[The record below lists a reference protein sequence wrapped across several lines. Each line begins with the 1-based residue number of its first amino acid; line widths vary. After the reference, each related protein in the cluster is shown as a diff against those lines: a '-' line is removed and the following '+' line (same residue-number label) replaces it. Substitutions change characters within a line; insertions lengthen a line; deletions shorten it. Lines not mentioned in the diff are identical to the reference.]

1 MFCVVVCHVWLS
13 YVNLSGTGI
22 HKNRGALI
30 YPCRLS
36 SSFLHYWLLSWP
48 STGST
53 AFTEWSPLLCT
64 TFDRSWQSTTE
75 YIFLF
80 LSSCLTRSDLSF
92 HEGMNVF
99 FSPFPQS
106 LIPLLPLQHFLN
118 LDSWIQL
125 KRHIHGSDDDR
136 AVSQLMIGWLLKPS
150 VRWSK

>member
-80 LSSCLTRSDLSF
+80 LSSCLTWSDLSF

-99 FSPFPQS
+99 FSFSSKPYSTATTSTFLKPR
-106 LIPLLPLQHFLN
+106 FLN
-118 LDSWIQL
+118 SVEASHSWQW
-125 KRHIHGSDDDR
+125 RWQSCQPAYDR
-136 AVSQLMIGWLLKPS
+136 LASEAICLME
-150 VRWSK
+150 

>member
-13 YVNLSGTGI
+13 YVNLSCTGI
-22 HKNRGALI
+22 HKNCGALI

-99 FSPFPQS
+99 SPFPQS

-150 VRWSK
+150 VWWSK